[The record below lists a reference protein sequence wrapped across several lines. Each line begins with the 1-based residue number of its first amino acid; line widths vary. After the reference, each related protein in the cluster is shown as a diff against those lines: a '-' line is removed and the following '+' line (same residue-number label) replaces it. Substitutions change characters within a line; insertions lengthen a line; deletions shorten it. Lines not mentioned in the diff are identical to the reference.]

1 MGSWNSF
8 AAVPDIADRG
18 VAVSHLL
25 KQGTEGA
32 VAPVTRS
39 LPGPPHGEPAAKQLY
54 STASADALTSSPMLS
69 VFYGGGLPAPALS
82 APGQLADHPAAADE
96 SAHLTDVSGPQ
107 HRHSPAAHHNGGA
120 GFSVRTDFSRPAHPG
135 QGGFADFCAASAQ
148 CHAVSDASYAALR
161 QAELLLA
168 RPRQQ
173 DAGDVSTDSGGLT
186 IESGD
191 GRGAAGHDAAQL
203 QSDGDSPNASAN
215 GASPFD
221 RAQVTQ
227 QQQQQQQQTN
237 DSSAAETTAEQWP
250 TADQQQSTP
259 LPGSSRRKGRHP
271 SSAAEPGPGSV
282 AAQQEA
288 EAAERQQQRE
298 RQRSQARVRA
308 RRRGAVQGKRRRGR
322 RSGPYVDLIGKD
334 VDIPASIFDIQVPDL
349 FYHAKV
355 VRRDPSHA
363 AAVVIRFPEDGS
375 TFWLPAAEVW
385 RYVREGEARRS
396 GGKEGLVGEA
406 AEEFA
411 AEVLVSLSTASRT
424 AASTATASASDG
436 AHPSGE
442 VGDDGNDMARPYTTP
457 ADGADTSTKRRSGG
471 EATSVLAA
479 APFSRQRSHKRR
491 K

>member
-1 MGSWNSF
+1 MTAQVQDTFTGDQRLGADSYCAACLSQLGMGSWNSF

-203 QSDGDSPNASAN
+203 QGDGDSPNASAN

-221 RAQVTQ
+221 RAQVQITH
-227 QQQQQQQQTN
+227 
-237 DSSAAETTAEQWP
+237 A
-250 TADQQQSTP
+250 STH
-259 LPGSSRRKGRHP
+259 L
-271 SSAAEPGPGSV
+271 
-282 AAQQEA
+282 
-288 EAAERQQQRE
+288 
-298 RQRSQARVRA
+298 
-308 RRRGAVQGKRRRGR
+308 
-322 RSGPYVDLIGKD
+322 LIC
-334 VDIPASIFDIQVPDL
+334 IFDKCLTHVQALSQQV
-349 FYHAKV
+349 HHICTV
-355 VRRDPSHA
+355 CCPSPLHQL
-363 AAVVIRFPEDGS
+363 E
-375 TFWLPAAEVW
+375 WC
-385 RYVREGEARRS
+385 Y
-396 GGKEGLVGEA
+396 GGPCNMCTRMLC
-406 AEEFA
+406 
-411 AEVLVSLSTASRT
+411 
-424 AASTATASASDG
+424 
-436 AHPSGE
+436 
-442 VGDDGNDMARPYTTP
+442 
-457 ADGADTSTKRRSGG
+457 
-471 EATSVLAA
+471 
-479 APFSRQRSHKRR
+479 
-491 K
+491 